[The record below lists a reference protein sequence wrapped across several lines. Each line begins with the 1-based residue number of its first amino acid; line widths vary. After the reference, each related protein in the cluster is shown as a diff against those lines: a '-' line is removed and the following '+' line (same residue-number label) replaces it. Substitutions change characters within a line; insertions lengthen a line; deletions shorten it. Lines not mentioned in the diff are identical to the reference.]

1 MKRIILISLAFVII
15 GISFGAGFWLRT
27 SYPETVSLKAE
38 PIGSMS
44 KSVSPDSD
52 EDSSLVPGTV
62 EISEANRKRM
72 GVRLETVERKSHKQS
87 IRLLGRVTADETRI
101 YRINAA
107 VEGWIRDVTEVTTG
121 SRVGRDR
128 VLAWFYSPEFLSAQQ
143 AYIYALSSMDR
154 FQASGKEPT
163 AQIALTRLNLQQYKD
178 TLRNLGMSDIQIEQI
193 GKTRQYTESI
203 EIRAPAGGFVTF
215 RNITKGLR
223 FEKGTELFRIVDLA
237 RVWILADVYENDIG
251 GIRPGTGV
259 KVFLKQQ
266 QKIIPARVS
275 GVLPQFDATT
285 RTMKVR
291 LEAENPE
298 FALRPDMFVD
308 LVFPLE
314 TSEALTIPAEAV
326 IDSGLRKTVFIE
338 SGRDF
343 LQPREIE
350 TGRRYGNR
358 VEIVRGLAPGE
369 RIVVS
374 GNFLIDAESK
384 MDLDLTGMPGERNCT
399 K

>member
-1 MKRIILISLAFVII
+1 M
-15 GISFGAGFWLRT
+15 G
-27 SYPETVSLKAE
+27 
-38 PIGSMS
+38 

-52 EDSSLVPGTV
+52 ENSALIPGTV
-62 EISEANRKRM
+62 RISEANRKRM
-72 GVRLETVERKSHKQS
+72 GIHLETVERKSHKQI

-154 FQASGKEPT
+154 FQASRKEPT
-163 AQIALTRLNLQQYKD
+163 AQIALTRLNIQQYKD
-178 TLRNLGMSDIQIEQI
+178 SLRNLGMSDIQIEQI
-193 GKTRQYTESI
+193 GETRQYTESI

-223 FEKGTELFRIVDLA
+223 FEKGTELFRIVDLS
-237 RVWILADVYENDIG
+237 RIWILADVYENDIG
-251 GIRPGTGV
+251 GIRPGTNV
-259 KVFLKQQ
+259 KVILKQQ
-266 QKIIPARVS
+266 QKVIPARVS
-275 GVLPQFDATT
+275 DILPQFDAAT

-291 LEAENPE
+291 LEAENPG
-298 FALRPDMFVD
+298 FVLRPDMFVD

-314 TSEALTIPAEAV
+314 TSEALTVPAEAV
-326 IDSGLRKTVFIE
+326 IDSGLRKTVYVE

-358 VEIVRGLAPGE
+358 VEIVRGLVPGE

-384 MDLDLTGMPGERNCT
+384 MDLALTGMPDEPNGNNGT